1 MPGNV
6 GQVRNRALSTAMA
19 LTARVAACSLA
30 ALLAL
35 LLAAGP
41 SAARAN
47 EIVIEHSAVRK
58 MLMDELFTDNGRLHL
73 LRESKCQLAYLD
85 SPEVSIA
92 GGRVRIRTRLVSLL
106 ALEIDQQCTAV
117 PDALQVTASARPY
130 FSGENLG
137 LTDVRID
144 EVSREEYRVL
154 LQAFVQQLLPRAVHI
169 NLREGL
175 QRMLADADTP
185 YDVIVRQLAV
195 TDLSAESNRLTA
207 RISFALSAR

>member
-1 MPGNV
+1 M
-6 GQVRNRALSTAMA
+6 
-19 LTARVAACSLA
+19 SLHPRIA
-30 ALLAL
+30 VPRCLGL
-35 LLAAGP
+35 LLLLLGGWPIAAP
-41 SAARAN
+41 AS

-58 MLMDELFTDNGRLHL
+58 MLMDEIFTANGKLQL

-92 GGRVRIRTRLVSLL
+92 GGRVRIKTRLISLL
-106 ALEIDQQCTAV
+106 ALEVDGQCTAA
-117 PDALQVTASARPY
+117 PDTLQVTASARPY
-130 FSGENLG
+130 FAGENLG

-154 LQAFVQQLLPRAVHI
+154 LQVFVQQLLPRAFQI

-175 QRMLADADTP
+175 QRMLSDAGTS
-185 YDVIVRQLAV
+185 YDVIVRELAV
-195 TDLSAESNRLTA
+195 TDLSAEDNRLTA

>member
-1 MPGNV
+1 MKTDSSGTLMSPPW
-6 GQVRNRALSTAMA
+6 RL
-19 LTARVAACSLA
+19 AACSLVA
-30 ALLAL
+30 FLAL
-35 LLAAGP
+35 VLGGGP

-58 MLMDELFTDNGRLHL
+58 MLMDEIFTDNGKLQL
-73 LRESKCQLAYLD
+73 LRESKCQSAYLD

-106 ALEIDQQCTAV
+106 ALEIDGQCTAA

-137 LTDVRID
+137 LTDVKID

-154 LQAFVQQLLPRAVHI
+154 LQVFVQQLLPRAFHI
-169 NLREGL
+169 NLRQGL
-175 QRMLADADTP
+175 QRMLSDAGTS
-185 YDVIVRQLAV
+185 YDVTVRQLAV
-195 TDLSAESNRLTA
+195 TDLSAENNRLTA